1 MKKETQPP
9 YNMPNENAPTANQ
22 EDESSEH
29 ELQQKAKDVAR
40 ATEEMVANAVAG
52 LKLTGT
58 GSPAAAAAAAAAA
71 TAGNYNTDNVDQ
83 TKLTKNKNENK
94 ANIENS
100 KSINECTAK

>member
-1 MKKETQPP
+1 
-9 YNMPNENAPTANQ
+9 MPNENAPTANQ

-29 ELQQKAKDVAR
+29 ELQQKAKDVAK

-58 GSPAAAAAAAAAA
+58 GSPAAAAAAA

>member
-1 MKKETQPP
+1 
-9 YNMPNENAPTANQ
+9 MPKENAPTANQ

-40 ATEEMVANAVAG
+40 ATEELVSNAVAG

-58 GSPAAAAAAAAAA
+58 GSAAAAA
-71 TAGNYNTDNVDQ
+71 TAGNHNTDNVDQ
-83 TKLTKNKNENK
+83 PNKLTKNKNENK

-100 KSINECTAK
+100 KSIN

>member
-1 MKKETQPP
+1 
-9 YNMPNENAPTANQ
+9 MPKENAPTANQ

-40 ATEEMVANAVAG
+40 ATEELVSNAVAG

-58 GSPAAAAAAAAAA
+58 GSAAAAA
-71 TAGNYNTDNVDQ
+71 TAGNHNTDNVDQ
-83 TKLTKNKNENK
+83 SNKLTKNKNENK

-100 KSINECTAK
+100 KSIN